1 MPVHVCESE
10 QLRQDVRTAVW
21 LLLAVFLLSTSDIP
35 LHLLSIGQTACFL
48 VGFFF
53 FLFFPVY
60 FLFREISL
68 QKGKAPCHVP
78 TGIKLFNGLC
88 YALDHQVHFMSGII

>member
-48 VGFFF
+48 VVFFF
-53 FLFFPVY
+53 SFFPCLFF
-60 FLFREISL
+60 ISGDISPER
-68 QKGKAPCHVP
+68 KGSLSCAYWNKAV
-78 TGIKLFNGLC
+78 
-88 YALDHQVHFMSGII
+88 